1 VTACARAADSCS
13 VLLPASRCR
22 SSRSADETPGRVP
35 PETARAGD
43 DVSAPGRLA
52 PSERLDPEL
61 IPEPLW
67 AISAARL
74 FGRKSKSWRPIRS
87 SALESAGDTC
97 SACREMIPG
106 GKGMVCDELWSYDEG
121 QKVATLTGV
130 RILCPGCD
138 LAHHF
143 ARGSSVSAAM
153 LLPRSRVNGIS
164 GEQARA
170 LQAEATAVWRRHSA
184 LAWTVRVSE
193 PFLAA
198 CPALAPL
205 NGQHGAPGQ
214 GQAKVK
220 RADQQAARR

>member
-1 VTACARAADSCS
+1 M
-13 VLLPASRCR
+13 
-22 SSRSADETPGRVP
+22 
-35 PETARAGD
+35 
-43 DVSAPGRLA
+43 
-52 PSERLDPEL
+52 RLDPEL

-74 FGRKSKSWRPIRS
+74 LGRKSKSWRQIRS
-87 SALESAGDTC
+87 SALESADDTC

-106 GKGMVCDELWSYDEG
+106 GKGMVCDELWSYDEK

-138 LAHHF
+138 HARHFGRAGQLGIGGDALATL
-143 ARGSSVSAAM
+143 A
-153 LLPRSRVNGIS
+153 RVNGIS
-164 GEQARA
+164 EEQARA
-170 LQAEATAVWRRHSA
+170 LQAEATAVWRRRSA